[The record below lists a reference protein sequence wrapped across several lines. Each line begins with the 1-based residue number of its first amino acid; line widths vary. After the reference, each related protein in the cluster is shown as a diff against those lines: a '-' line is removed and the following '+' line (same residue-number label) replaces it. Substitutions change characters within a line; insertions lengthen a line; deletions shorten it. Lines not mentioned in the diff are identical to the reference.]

1 MNAIYARAQDGE
13 TQDLKD
19 QIARCQA
26 GAESQ
31 GVHVN
36 AADIYTDAGGWDFG
50 ARRIG
55 LRTLTESI
63 EKGSISAVYVDTL
76 GRLGRSGDI
85 IPVIER
91 WQRKG
96 VTLNVVSDR
105 VHGASSSG
113 RRVSARHV

>member
-91 WQRKG
+91 WRRKG
-96 VTLNVVSDR
+96 VALFVVSDR
-105 VHGASSSG
+105 IRNTAFSS
-113 RRVSARHV
+113 RRVHAKHV